1 MSYNR
6 IGLPRAFVD
15 LISYNLAHGWSDE
28 SNISLL
34 QDDDST
40 PVTFDSG
47 SKIEMFDNRPSNHVT
62 IEKENQEFYIQY
74 DTEFATDTLAESSFL
89 AILNHNFN
97 TADVVF
103 TVQISDNSTMSG
115 ATTVSTTG
123 NHTKVINAEANDSA
137 GEIDPAG
144 NGWTLITWD
153 TQTSNNRYV
162 RITFADEN
170 GSAQNFDADVK
181 IGSILYG
188 EYIDFPHS
196 PDMNVSTSINY
207 GGTEL
212 QESIG
217 GGTFANTTHFGQPA
231 WAVTPPWEVASTTS
245 DRSHYSFRRR
255 YGRRSHSMKFSYLSD
270 TNLFSE
276 DIHSE
281 EADEWFDSDA
291 LDSSFYQRILGQH
304 LPFLFTIDGTSTTE
318 GDYGL
323 FRLAND
329 GFKSTQ
335 VASRM
340 WDIDLNL
347 TESW

>member
-6 IGLPRAFVD
+6 IGTPRAFTD

-28 SNISLL
+28 SNITLL
-34 QDDDST
+34 QDDGSSA
-40 PVTFDSG
+40 VTFESG
-47 SKIEMFDNRPSNHVT
+47 SKIEMFDMRPSNYVT
-62 IEKENQEFYIQY
+62 IEKENNQFYIQY
-74 DTEFATDTLAESSFL
+74 DTEFGTDALAESSFL

-97 TADVVF
+97 TADVVL
-103 TVQISDNSTMSG
+103 TVQISDNSDMTSS
-115 ATTVSTTG
+115 TLVSTTG

-153 TQTSNNRYV
+153 TQETNNRYI

-170 GSAQNFDADVK
+170 GSAQPFNADVK

-188 EYIDFPHS
+188 EFIDFPHS
-196 PDMNVSTSINY
+196 PDMNVSTSIDY

-217 GGTFANTTHFGQPA
+217 GSTFANSTYFGQPT
-231 WAVTPPWEVASTTS
+231 WAVTVPWDVVTSTTDKS
-245 DRSHYSFRRR
+245 GYSFKHR
-255 YGRRSHSMKFSYLSD
+255 YGRISHSMKFSYLSD
-270 TNLFSE
+270 TDLFSE
-276 DIHSE
+276 DRHADE
-281 EADEWFDSDA
+281 HDEWFDSDA

-323 FRLAND
+323 FRLSDN

-335 VASRM
+335 VASRV
-340 WDIDLNL
+340 WDISLGIRE
-347 TESW
+347 TW